1 VVNYKKSSDSEDGLD
16 DMFGAFANKHRRDI
30 IYTLGFRP
38 ASISQL
44 ADRQGLSLPAIH
56 KHIKVLEQ
64 AELIQRK
71 KVGRVNF
78 LALNKAKLSRVQDW
92 LMQYHTYWGNQEE
105 TLENYVASI
114 EQYDS
119 KNK

>member
-1 VVNYKKSSDSEDGLD
+1 MVNYSVKSDPNDELDGLFD
-16 DMFGAFANKHRRDI
+16 ALANKHRRDM
-30 IYTLGFRP
+30 IYMLGLRP

-44 ADRQGLSLPAIH
+44 AKRQGLSLPAIH
-56 KHIKVLEQ
+56 KHIKALEQ

-78 LALNKAKLSRVQDW
+78 LALNKATLSKLQGW

-105 TLENYVASI
+105 TLENYVAGI
-114 EQYDS
+114 ERSDNI
-119 KNK
+119 K